1 MHMQE
6 QVYRM
11 LRISVRDERNLCEFQ
26 KVHPEAKKKG
36 FGRIFRSPTLFEDAI
51 KPRLFLA

>member
-26 KVHPEAKKKG
+26 KVHPKAKKKG